1 SKYMQK
7 LYFEAAWERT
17 IAQND
22 REKII
27 KIFEK
32 VQPTLSSGVH
42 FTFLWTAKN
51 HENETLIT
59 TLIDNVR
66 PHVLQLTNTIDTYK
80 VNTEV
85 QYKDKF
91 DVKEPIPANSSMP
104 WTFIFSQHETIN
116 EAPDYVIS
124 VNNKS

>member
-1 SKYMQK
+1 MQK
-7 LYFEAAWERT
+7 LYFETAWERT

-22 REKII
+22 RKKII

-42 FTFLWTAKN
+42 FTFLWAAKN

-59 TLIDNVR
+59 TLIHNVR
-66 PHVLQLTNTIDTYK
+66 PHALQLTNTIVACK

-104 WTFIFSQHETIN
+104 WTFIFSQHETISV
-116 EAPDYVIS
+116 APDYIIS
-124 VNNKS
+124 MNNKS

>member
-1 SKYMQK
+1 MQK
-7 LYFEAAWERT
+7 LYLVTQWERT
-17 IAQND
+17 IAQNHCSI
-22 REKII
+22 II

-32 VQPTLSSGVH
+32 VKPTQTNSVH
-42 FTFLWTAKN
+42 FTFLWAAKN

-59 TLIDNVR
+59 TLIHNVR
-66 PHVLQLTNTIDTYK
+66 PHVLQLTNTIVTYK

-104 WTFIFSQHETIN
+104 WT
-116 EAPDYVIS
+116 
-124 VNNKS
+124 

>member
-1 SKYMQK
+1 MQK
-7 LYFEAAWERT
+7 LYFETAWERT

-42 FTFLWTAKN
+42 FTFLWAAKN

-59 TLIDNVR
+59 TLIHNVR
-66 PHVLQLTNTIDTYK
+66 PHVLQLTNTIVAYK
-80 VNTEV
+80 ANTEV
-85 QYKDKF
+85 HYTHKF
-91 DVKEPIPANSSMP
+91 DVKEPLPAHSSMP
-104 WTFIFSQHETIN
+104 CTFIFSRHATIS

-124 VNNKS
+124 VNNTS

>member
-1 SKYMQK
+1 MQK
-7 LYFEAAWERT
+7 LYFETAWERT

-22 REKII
+22 RKKII

-42 FTFLWTAKN
+42 ITFLWTAKT
-51 HENETLIT
+51 HETETLIT
-59 TLIDNVR
+59 TLIHNVR
-66 PHVLQLTNTIDTYK
+66 PHVLQITNTIINYK

-91 DVKEPIPANSSMP
+91 DVKEPIPVNSSMP
-104 WTFIFSQHETIN
+104 CTFIFSQHETIN